1 MGWKY
6 RKRINVIPG
15 FRLNLSKSG
24 MSATIGIKGFSVNMG
39 KNGTYLNTGIPGTG
53 IYDRIKLDNKTPDGS
68 TPKNNTQ
75 NVPTSI
81 ENNPYEIKSFEPEL
95 LSSEGLF
102 GLKESIIKACEIKNE
117 LKEESKKAK
126 SKKNGAL
133 FLAIITHIF
142 IFGIFIKWFRD
153 NYKQSKA
160 DAEDA
165 EQNYNNFKLD
175 MDFNMDET
183 LLKEYLLIKECYE
196 KVKNSNKIWDIT
208 SSQSID
214 RVKERSSASSTVTRT
229 PVTFSYG
236 SLDYINSKYEAFKLQ
251 NANGSDL
258 YIYPGF
264 IIIPSERS
272 NDFAIIDLKEIEI
285 EHHEQRFVE
294 NEIVPSDT
302 KIVGQTWEYVNKNG
316 SPDKRYSYN
325 PEIPIVLYYKFT
337 LKTTKGL
344 HECFQVSFCEAG
356 NLFCRSIELYRD
368 SLRSMKWGKEGEE
381 GKSYEN
387 PLLENEQKK
396 IKENSVTPKNEFIPA
411 ALEEGHLAE
420 LRKLLILE
428 TELDPVLIAMD
439 DENRRSY
446 VEHGMELI
454 KKENLEY
461 QLHYLESVKKR
472 IMGYKRKNKK

>member
-6 RKRINVIPG
+6 RKRISVFPG
-15 FRLNLSKSG
+15 FKLNLSKSG
-24 MSATIGIKGFSVNMG
+24 MSATIGMKGFSVNMG

-53 IYDRIKLDNKTPDGS
+53 IYDRIRLDNKKSDGFNS
-68 TPKNNTQ
+68 QNNNTQ
-75 NVPTSI
+75 NFPTST
-81 ENNPYEIKSFEPEL
+81 EDNPYEIKSFQPEL

-102 GLKESIIKACEIKNE
+102 GLKESIIKAREIKNE
-117 LKEESKKAK
+117 LKEESEKAK

-133 FLAIITHIF
+133 FLAIITHIL

-165 EQNYNNFKLD
+165 EQTYNNFKLD
-175 MDFNMDET
+175 IDFNMDEI
-183 LLKEYLLIKECYE
+183 LSKEYLLIKECYD

-208 SSQSID
+208 SSQAID
-214 RVKERSSASSTVTRT
+214 RVKERSSAGSTVTRV

-285 EHHEQRFVE
+285 EHHDQRFVE
-294 NEIVPSDT
+294 NEVVPSDT

-356 NLFCRSIELYRD
+356 NIFCRSIELYRD
-368 SLRSMKWGKEGEE
+368 SLRSMKWGKEGKE
-381 GKSYEN
+381 GKSYEQ
-387 PLLENEQKK
+387 PLLDDEQKE
-396 IKENSVTPKNEFIPA
+396 IKKNDVTPIIENIPTIS
-411 ALEEGHLAE
+411 EEEHLIE

-439 DENRRSY
+439 DANRRSY

-461 QLHYLESVKKR
+461 QLHYLESVRKR
-472 IMGYKRKNKK
+472 IKGYKKNKK

>member
-6 RKRINVIPG
+6 RKRISVFPG

-24 MSATIGIKGFSVNMG
+24 MSATIGMKGFSVNTG

-53 IYDRIKLDNKTPDGS
+53 IYDRIRLDNKTPDNANS
-68 TPKNNTQ
+68 Q
-75 NVPTSI
+75 YFPTST
-81 ENNPYEIKSFEPEL
+81 EDNPYEIKSFQPEL

-117 LKEESKKAK
+117 LKEESEKAK
-126 SKKNGAL
+126 SKKKKAL
-133 FLAIITHIF
+133 FLAVITHIL
-142 IFGIFIKWFRD
+142 IFGIFIKWFRN

-165 EQNYNNFKLD
+165 EQTYNNFNLEI
-175 MDFNMDET
+175 DFNMDET
-183 LLKEYLLIKECYE
+183 LLKEYLLIKECYD
-196 KVKNSNKIWDIT
+196 KVINSNKIWDIT
-208 SSQSID
+208 SSQAID
-214 RVKERSSASSTVTRT
+214 RVKERSTASSAVTRV

-264 IIIPSERS
+264 IIIPSEGS

-294 NEIVPSDT
+294 NEVVPSDT

-316 SPDKRYSYN
+316 SPDKRHSYN

-344 HECFQVSFCEAG
+344 HECFQVSSCGAG
-356 NLFCRSIELYRD
+356 NLFCRAFELYRD
-368 SLRSMKWGKEGEE
+368 SLRSMNWGKEGEE
-381 GKSYEN
+381 GKPYKNLVLKDKKKEIIEN
-387 PLLENEQKK
+387 N
-396 IKENSVTPKNEFIPA
+396 VTPVIEDIPNT
-411 ALEEGHLAE
+411 LEEEHLVE

-439 DENRRSY
+439 DANRKSY
-446 VEHGMELI
+446 VEHGMELV

-461 QLHYLESVKKR
+461 QLHYLESVRERIKR
-472 IMGYKRKNKK
+472 YKGKKNKK